1 MSMRRFKPKRLWFD
15 VLDWVSVWAMSLIVL
30 IEMTRLVFKPNSL
43 DGIVL
48 VLAVLVL
55 LNMLK

>member
-1 MSMRRFKPKRLWFD
+1 MRRFKPKRLWFD
-15 VLDWVSVWAMSLIVL
+15 VLDWISVWAMSLIVL
-30 IEMTRLVFKPNSL
+30 TEMARLVFKPNSL

>member
-1 MSMRRFKPKRLWFD
+1 VKRFKAKRLWFD
-15 VLDWVSVWAMSLIVL
+15 VLDWVSLWAISAAVL
-30 IEMTRLVFKPNSL
+30 IEMCRLVFKPSSL

-48 VLAVLVL
+48 VLSVLVL

>member
-1 MSMRRFKPKRLWFD
+1 MKRFKAKRLWFD
-15 VLDWVSVWAMSLIVL
+15 MLDWVSLWAMSLVVL
-30 IEMTRLVFKPNSL
+30 IEMSRLVFKPNSL

-48 VLAVLVL
+48 VLSVLVL

>member
-1 MSMRRFKPKRLWFD
+1 MRRFKPKRLWFD
-15 VLDWVSVWAMSLIVL
+15 VLDWISVWAMSLIVL

-48 VLAVLVL
+48 VLAVMVL

>member
-1 MSMRRFKPKRLWFD
+1 MRRFKPKRLWFD

>member
-1 MSMRRFKPKRLWFD
+1 MKHPRVKRMWFD
-15 VLDWVSVWAMSLIVL
+15 VLDWVSLWAISLVVF
-30 IEMTRLVFKPNSL
+30 IEMSRLVFKPSGL

-48 VLAVLVL
+48 VMAVLVL